1 MTKRNLTLIG
11 QRRRQPNQRSKRS
24 PLSPSPASSLS
35 HPPFLTSAERVEG
48 ARFKVL
54 TIERAAR
61 QARIRQMSA
70 RLQDLD
76 NAA

>member
-24 PLSPSPASSLS
+24 PLSPLQPPVS
-35 HPPFLTSAERVEG
+35 HIPPFLTSAERVEG